1 MRGYPAGECDQLE
14 RKDLIILTVWV
25 PYEKVGLQQL
35 YTLTGLLPNT
45 NTQKK
50 LHFTFKSTLK
60 YELSK
65 INRNLRKASS
75 VKDRDHNKKTRRKLI
90 MLGAERIIKTNIKYN
105 S

>member
-25 PYEKVGLQQL
+25 PYEKVGFQQL
-35 YTLTGLLPNT
+35 YTLTGLLPNM

-75 VKDRDHNKKTRRKLI
+75 VKDRDHNKKLE
-90 MLGAERIIKTNIKYN
+90 GN
-105 S
+105 